1 MSNILEVSQQ
11 QVIQALIVR
20 NWSIRRIARTL
31 GVNRRT
37 VQRYADAAASKCTQR
52 GKHRSMHSIAIWGP
66 GPARVIASTALT

>member
-11 QVIQALIVR
+11 QAIQALIVR

-37 VQRYADAAASKCTQR
+37 VQRYASAVPPKRTTSSLSDLR
-52 GKHRSMHSIAIWGP
+52 RDFP
-66 GPARVIASTALT
+66 